1 MKRERMMYIQKPNL
15 SNQFLSRSRLEDDPL
30 LHVDK
35 DIVGRVSV
43 KRLLEQLLVEVMTD
57 ETDRST
63 ENEKTVK
70 SSTLE
75 VIGSLV
81 FGKGT
86 TSAEEITEGSGDST
100 IDVENEG
107 V

>member
-1 MKRERMMYIQKPNL
+1 MRNPEPSHVYPPRIRPNL
-15 SNQFLSRSRLEDDPL
+15 NLSGSRLEDDSL

-63 ENEKTVK
+63 QYEKTVK
-70 SSTLE
+70 GTTLE
-75 VIGSLV
+75 VVGSLV
-81 FGKGT
+81 FGECT
-86 TSAEEITEGSGDST
+86 ASTEEITE
-100 IDVENEG
+100 
-107 V
+107 